1 MYEARS
7 SELLFLFDLENDPN
21 ETINLA
27 RTETRQ
33 LKKLMK
39 KVRAIIKSGEVAKPD
54 TPFLRN
60 RSLPRYWGG
69 VVSPGWCRAHWENNT
84 LSHQWSYEGWQ
95 NFILQSQPIATLA
108 PQARQARASGENLN
122 YIILHS
128 TTSKV
133 KWWNFGPLAE
143 SLVWY
148 PKVWSLREGGS
159 WSSVQEHYS
168 C

>member
-69 VVSPGWCRAHWENNT
+69 VVSPGWCRAH
-84 LSHQWSYEGWQ
+84 
-95 NFILQSQPIATLA
+95 
-108 PQARQARASGENLN
+108 
-122 YIILHS
+122 
-128 TTSKV
+128 
-133 KWWNFGPLAE
+133 
-143 SLVWY
+143 
-148 PKVWSLREGGS
+148 
-159 WSSVQEHYS
+159 
-168 C
+168 